1 MLRIVLFLVVV
12 LLAGL
17 GFAWLAEQSG
27 GLTLTLGG
35 YEYQVGLAVAAILVV
50 VAFAAV
56 MLVWWILRSIW
67 NTPSAVTR
75 YFRTRR
81 RDRGYK
87 AISTGLIAAGA
98 GDGGL
103 ARRMGKQASKLV
115 PSDQEPLIHLLDAQA
130 ALLQDDHDAAQAK
143 FSAMAQNPETRLLG
157 LRGLY
162 LEAERLG
169 KREVAR
175 HYALEAAQS
184 APQLDWAVS
193 AGLEAKTEEHDWEG
207 ALALVDS
214 RKANSDSERKSRDR
228 QRAVLLTGQAMDL
241 LDGDPSAARSAA
253 LEANRLQSDFVPAAV
268 VAAKA
273 LFRQNDLRRGSKV
286 LEAIWK
292 KEPHPE
298 VAETY
303 LYARAGDSTHDRLA
317 RAKKLRRLR
326 PNNVESE
333 LAFARAALDA
343 GELKEARAAAEAAVR
358 NAPREGAFLLL
369 ADIEEAETGDQGR
382 VRHWLAKAVR
392 APRDPAWVAD
402 GYVSEHWAPA
412 SPVTG
417 ELDAFEWRTPVE
429 RLGQVI
435 ESEEALRALPA
446 IDVQPEPEEKLAET
460 EEPAAESEETPSE
473 DTETQE
479 EDVQPPQASET
490 PETSAAPVD
499 EEKPDEEKSG
509 EKHED
514 NSPEDEEKVSPTVP
528 NGEGELPSGEAERK
542 RPPVPDDPGV
552 EEKRKEKPNASG
564 RFQLF

>member
-35 YEYQVGLAVAAILVV
+35 YEYHVGLAVAAILVV
-50 VAFAAV
+50 VVFAAV
-56 MLVWWILRSIW
+56 MLLWWIVRSIW

-75 YFRTRR
+75 YFRTRW

-115 PSDQEPLIHLLDAQA
+115 SSDQEPLIHLLDAQA

-143 FSAMAQNPETRLLG
+143 FTAMAQNPETRLLG

-162 LEAERLG
+162 LEAERMG

-184 APQLDWAVS
+184 APQLDWAVN
-193 AGLEAKTEEHDWEG
+193 AGLEAKTEEHDWQG

-214 RKANSDSERKSRDR
+214 RKTSSDSDRKTRDR
-228 QRAVLLTGQAMDL
+228 QRAVLLTAQAMDL

-253 LEANRLQSDFVPAAV
+253 LEANRLQPDFVPAAV

-343 GELKEARAAAEAAVR
+343 SELKEARAAAEAAVR
-358 NAPREGAFLLL
+358 IAPREGAFLLL

-435 ESEEALRALPA
+435 ESEEALQALPA
-446 IDVQPEPEEKLAET
+446 IDVEPEPEEK
-460 EEPAAESEETPSE
+460 PAATEDSAAGFETPSE
-473 DTETQE
+473 DVDMQGE
-479 EDVQPPQASET
+479 EVQPPKASEAPKAST
-490 PETSAAPVD
+490 EPSVEENSIEEHKNAPPEH
-499 EEKPDEEKSG
+499 EEKI
-509 EKHED
+509 
-514 NSPEDEEKVSPTVP
+514 SPTIP
-528 NGEGELPSGEAERK
+528 NGEGLPTEEAERK
-542 RPPVPDDPGV
+542 RWPVPDDPGV
-552 EEKRKEKPNASG
+552 EDKREENPNGSG

>member
-1 MLRIVLFLVVV
+1 MLRIVLFFVAI

-27 GLTLTLGG
+27 ELTLTFGG
-35 YEYQVGLAVAAILVV
+35 YEYRVGLAVAAILVV
-50 VAFAAV
+50 LAFAAV
-56 MLVWWILRSIW
+56 MLLWWLLRSIW
-67 NTPSAVTR
+67 NTPTAMAG

-81 RDRGYK
+81 RERGYR
-87 AISTGLIAAGA
+87 ALSTGLIAAGA

-115 PSDQEPLIHLLDAQA
+115 SSDREPLVHLLDAQA

-184 APQLDWAVS
+184 APQLDWAVN

-214 RKANSDSERKSRDR
+214 RKSGGDSDRNSRER
-228 QRAVLLTGQAMDL
+228 QRAVLLTAQAMDL
-241 LDGDPSAARSAA
+241 LDSDPSAARSAA
-253 LEANRLQSDFVPAAV
+253 LEANRIQPDFVPAAV
-268 VAAKA
+268 IAAKA

-303 LYARAGDSTHDRLA
+303 LFARSGDSTHDRLA
-317 RAKKLRRLR
+317 RARKLRRLR

-333 LAFARAALDA
+333 LAVARAALDA
-343 GELKEARAAAEAAVR
+343 SELEEARASAEAAVR
-358 NAPREGAFLLL
+358 IEPREGAFLLL

-435 ESEEALRALPA
+435 ESEEALEALPA
-446 IDVQPEPEEKLAET
+446 IDVEPEPEG
-460 EEPAAESEETPSE
+460 
-473 DTETQE
+473 
-479 EDVQPPQASET
+479 
-490 PETSAAPVD
+490 
-499 EEKPDEEKSG
+499 KSG
-509 EKHED
+509 EASDSENAFADAPDQTATHEEEPD
-514 NSPEDEEKVSPTVP
+514 QPSEEREPGEPDEGVEEKEAAGEREDESPKTEEKASPIVP
-528 NGEGELPSGEAERK
+528 NGEEELPSGEAERK

-552 EEKRKEKPNASG
+552 DEKGEKKANGSD
-564 RFQLF
+564 RFRIF